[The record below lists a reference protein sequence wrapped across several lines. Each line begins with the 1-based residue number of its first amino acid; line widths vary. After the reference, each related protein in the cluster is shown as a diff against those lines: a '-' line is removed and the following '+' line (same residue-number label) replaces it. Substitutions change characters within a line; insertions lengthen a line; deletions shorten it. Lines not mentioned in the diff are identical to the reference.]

1 MRVFCILGI
10 RNVLYLNGR
19 MVSHKVKNGSRTILI
34 WKSLLH
40 CLLLLFVCMSFAGCS
55 NDILDPTQIGRFRP
69 VPVVNVILESL
80 GVGNEP
86 SSPYAGA
93 EEPRPEDVVA
103 YEQDYVFG
111 VGDVIRINIYEL
123 LGENQPF
130 INDYVV
136 RESGQIYIPEIG
148 TITAGG
154 LTETQLQEQ
163 IRDILQPTILL
174 DPSVTVVLMQS
185 QSRTFDISG
194 AGIGRP
200 GRQGLPRYNF
210 RLREAVASAGGVA
223 QYNVTNIYITRR
235 VTGQEGIFQPTTE
248 EETGYYGQPDEGRSF
263 ERDEIKLRPAAPER
277 RTEPI
282 DEDELLDLISPYAKK
297 NKHNRIVIASSE
309 MVTEEELRN
318 LRTSRQSSAMGYMTA
333 DTGNGDS
340 KGERIEWIFDNGKWV
355 AIRVGGGDTSK
366 GEDVQ
371 PRNGRKRTDDVF
383 AGKPE
388 SLEEPVT
395 KDYGWD
401 QIGGGG
407 IQTRLIKVPVDKLLS
422 GDPRYNIIIKP
433 GDSIDIPV
441 DIIGEFYVMGNLNAS
456 GPIPLTGRPMTLKMA
471 VATAG
476 GLGQLAWPKKVEVI
490 RRLDDNREV
499 TIMVDLDKIAKGL
512 QPDFYIKP
520 DDLINVGTHGTA
532 RWLAVLRNSF
542 RASYG
547 FSFLYSRNFANSA
560 FADDLD
566 DFLGF

>member
-1 MRVFCILGI
+1 MKNSSKTNLTLTGF
-10 RNVLYLNGR
+10 LY
-19 MVSHKVKNGSRTILI
+19 
-34 WKSLLH
+34 
-40 CLLLLFVCMSFAGCS
+40 CLAFVFVCMNCTGCS

-69 VPVVNVILESL
+69 VPVVNVILDSL

-86 SSPYAGA
+86 ASPYAGA

-111 VGDVIRINIYEL
+111 IADVLRINIYEL
-123 LGENQPF
+123 LAENQPF
-130 INDYVV
+130 LQEYVI
-136 RESGQIYIPEIG
+136 RESGQIYIPEVG
-148 TITAGG
+148 TITAAG
-154 LTETQLQEQ
+154 LTETQLQEH
-163 IRDILQPTILL
+163 IRDILQPSILL
-174 DPSVTVVLMQS
+174 DPSVTVTLWQS

-194 AGIGRP
+194 AGIGGS
-200 GRQGLPRYNF
+200 GRQGMPRYNY
-210 RLREAVASAGGVA
+210 RLREAIASAGGVA
-223 QYNVTNIYITRR
+223 QHNVTNIYITRN
-235 VTGQEGIFQPTTE
+235 VTGQENISQPSTE
-248 EETGYYGQPDEGRSF
+248 ATGYYQQPEQKDPF
-263 ERDEIKLRPAAPER
+263 ERDDIELQPAAPEQ

-297 NKHNRIVIASSE
+297 NKRNRIVIASSE

-318 LRTSRQSSAMGYMTA
+318 LGSGQRSSARRYMTA
-333 DTGNGDS
+333 DVGNGES
-340 KGERIEWIFDNGKWV
+340 GGERVEWIFDNGKWV
-355 AIRVGGGDTSK
+355 AVRVGGGDTSK
-366 GEDVQ
+366 SEDVQ
-371 PRNGRKRTDDVF
+371 PRPSRKRADDVF
-383 AGKPE
+383 VRKPE
-388 SLEEPVT
+388 SLEEPVA

-407 IQTRLIKVPVDKLLS
+407 VQTRLIKVPVDKLLS

-433 GDSIDIPV
+433 GDSISVPL

-476 GLGQLAWPKKVEVI
+476 GLGQLAWPSKVEVT

-499 TIMVDLDKIAKGL
+499 IIMVDLAKIAKGI

-520 DDLINVGTHGTA
+520 NDLINVGTHGTA

-547 FSFLYSRNFANSA
+547 FSFMYSRNFANSA
-560 FADDLD
+560 FAEGLD
-566 DFLGF
+566 DFLGFGL

>member
-1 MRVFCILGI
+1 
-10 RNVLYLNGR
+10 
-19 MVSHKVKNGSRTILI
+19 MVSTELKNSSKTNLTLTSFLYGLAFV
-34 WKSLLH
+34 
-40 CLLLLFVCMSFAGCS
+40 FVCMNCTGCS

-69 VPVVNVILESL
+69 VPVVNVILDSL

-86 SSPYAGA
+86 ASPYASA

-111 VGDVIRINIYEL
+111 IADVLRINIYEL
-123 LGENQPF
+123 LAENQPF
-130 INDYVV
+130 LQEYVI
-136 RESGQIYIPEIG
+136 RESGQIYIPEVG
-148 TITAGG
+148 TITAAG
-154 LTETQLQEQ
+154 LTETQLQEH
-163 IRDILQPTILL
+163 IRDILQPSILL
-174 DPSVTVVLMQS
+174 DPSVTVTLWQS

-194 AGIGRP
+194 AGVGGS
-200 GRQGLPRYNF
+200 GRQAMPRYNY
-210 RLREAVASAGGVA
+210 RLREAIASAGGVA
-223 QYNVTNIYITRR
+223 QHNVTNIYITRN
-235 VTGQEGIFQPTTE
+235 VTGQENISQPTTD
-248 EETGYYGQPDEGRSF
+248 ETGYYQQSDQKNSF
-263 ERDEIKLRPAAPER
+263 ERNDIKLQPAAPER
-277 RTEPI
+277 HTEPI

-297 NKHNRIVIASSE
+297 NKRNRIVIASSE
-309 MVTEEELRN
+309 MATEDELRN
-318 LRTSRQSSAMGYMTA
+318 LRSRQPSSGRGYMTA
-333 DTGNGDS
+333 DVGNGES
-340 KGERIEWIFDNGKWV
+340 GGERVEWIFDNGKWV
-355 AIRVGGGDTSK
+355 AVRVGGGDTSK
-366 GEDVQ
+366 SEEVQ
-371 PRNGRKRTDDVF
+371 PRNGRKRAEDVF

-407 IQTRLIKVPVDKLLS
+407 VQTRLIKVPVDKLLS

-433 GDSIDIPV
+433 GDSISVPL

-476 GLGQLAWPKKVEVI
+476 GLGQLAWPSKVEVT

-499 TIMVDLDKIAKGL
+499 IIMVDLAKIAKGI

-520 DDLINVGTHGTA
+520 NDLINVGTHGTA

-547 FSFLYSRNFANSA
+547 FSFMYSRNFANSA
-560 FADDLD
+560 FAEGLD
-566 DFLGF
+566 DFLGFGL

>member
-1 MRVFCILGI
+1 
-10 RNVLYLNGR
+10 
-19 MVSHKVKNGSRTILI
+19 MVSTELK
-34 WKSLLH
+34 KSNKTSLVWTSFLY
-40 CLLLLFVCMSFAGCS
+40 CLLLLFFCMNCTGCS

-103 YEQDYVFG
+103 FEQDYVIG
-111 VGDVIRINIYEL
+111 VADIIRIDIYEL
-123 LGENQPF
+123 LGENQSF
-130 INDYVV
+130 LRDYVV
-136 RESGQIYIPEIG
+136 RESGQIYIPEVG
-148 TITAGG
+148 TITAAG

-174 DPSVTVVLMQS
+174 DPSVTVTLMQS
-185 QSRTFDISG
+185 QSRIFSISG
-194 AGIGRP
+194 AGIG
-200 GRQGLPRYNF
+200 GSGSQSLPRYNY
-210 RLREAVASAGGVA
+210 RLREAIASAGGVS
-223 QYNVTNIYITRR
+223 QHNVTNIYITRN
-235 VTGQEGIFQPTTE
+235 VTGQENISQPTT
-248 EETGYYGQPDEGRSF
+248 EETGYYGQPEDKRSF
-263 ERDEIKLRPAAPER
+263 DRDEIKLQPAEPDSG
-277 RTEPI
+277 TESI

-297 NKHNRIVIASSE
+297 NRRNRIVIASSE

-318 LRTSRQSSAMGYMTA
+318 LGSGQRSSARRYMTA
-333 DTGNGDS
+333 DVGNGES
-340 KGERIEWIFDNGKWV
+340 GGERIEWIFDNGKWV
-355 AIRVGGGDTSK
+355 AVRVGVGETSRS
-366 GEDVQ
+366 EDVQ
-371 PRNGRKRTDDVF
+371 PRNGRKPAEDVF
-383 AGKPE
+383 VRKRE
-388 SLEEPVT
+388 SLEEAVA
-395 KDYGWD
+395 KDYGWE

-407 IQTRLIKVPVDKLLS
+407 IQTRQIKVPVDKLLS

-433 GDSIDIPV
+433 GDSIDVPL

-476 GLGQLAWPKKVEVI
+476 GLGQLAWPNKVEVI

-499 TIMVDLDKIAKGL
+499 TIMVDLEKIAKGI

-547 FSFLYSRNFANSA
+547 FSFMYSRNFANSA
-560 FADDLD
+560 FAEGLD

>member
-1 MRVFCILGI
+1 
-10 RNVLYLNGR
+10 
-19 MVSHKVKNGSRTILI
+19 MVSTELKNSSKTILI
-34 WKSLLH
+34 WNSFLY
-40 CLLLLFVCMSFAGCS
+40 CLLLAFVCMNCTGCS

-86 SSPYAGA
+86 ASPYAGA
-93 EEPRPEDVVA
+93 EEPRPEDVVS
-103 YEQDYVFG
+103 YEQDYTFG
-111 VGDVIRINIYEL
+111 TGDVIRIYIYEL
-123 LGENQPF
+123 LTENQPY

-136 RESGQIYIPEIG
+136 RESGQIYIPEVG
-148 TITAGG
+148 TITASG
-154 LTETQLQEQ
+154 LTETQLQEH

-174 DPSVTVVLMQS
+174 DPSVTVALMQS
-185 QSRTFDISG
+185 QSRIFDISG
-194 AGIGRP
+194 AGISRS
-200 GRQGLPRYNF
+200 GRQGLPRYDL
-210 RLREAVASAGGVA
+210 RLREAVATAGGVA

-235 VTGQEGIFQPTTE
+235 VTGQEDIFQPTTE
-248 EETGYYGQPDEGRSF
+248 ETGYYGESEGKNSF
-263 ERDEIKLRPAAPER
+263 ERDDVKLRPTAPER

-297 NKHNRIVIASSE
+297 NKRNRIVIASSE

-318 LRTSRQSSAMGYMTA
+318 LGTGQRSSARGYMTA
-333 DTGNGDS
+333 DTGNGNS
-340 KGERIEWIFDNGKWV
+340 EGERIEWIFDNGKWV
-355 AIRVGGGDTSK
+355 AVRVGVGDTSK
-366 GEDVQ
+366 SEDVQ
-371 PRNGRKRTDDVF
+371 PRNGRKRTEDGF
-383 AGKPE
+383 IRKPE
-388 SLEEPVT
+388 SLEEAVT

-401 QIGGGG
+401 QIGSGG

-433 GDSIDIPV
+433 GDSIDVPLDV
-441 DIIGEFYVMGNLNAS
+441 IGEFYVMGNLNAS
-456 GPIPLTGRPMTLKMA
+456 GPIPLTGRPLTLKMA

-566 DFLGF
+566 DFLGFGQRSVYE